1 MPLQNNL
8 HTQSSNQQIR
18 YIIVSHPNGQ
28 ILASTFTNGIP
39 DGLPVTRMP
48 QTGIPIDTMTF
59 DSNEGY
65 IREVLCPIEDGLVGY
80 FRIGL
85 REKPMMQLM
94 RRRFMEMI
102 MFISLTFAYWRL
114 GWQRDTPGTFL
125 NRSKIYQSL
134 CVNWDM
140 EIIMFEFRWKRPD
153 DVGRLA
159 QAFNRMTDRL
169 YAKDRENFRLVA
181 ALKEKE
187 KMRMWLVNQLFSAR
201 EDERRQFP

>member
-1 MPLQNNL
+1 M

-48 QTGIPIDTMTF
+48 QAGIPIDTMTF

-102 MFISLTFAYWRL
+102 MLPEVRPSSEVYGAISPTIL
-114 GWQRDTPGTFL
+114 GASIKIAGAAGDQQAALFGQTCFEPGMAKNTYGTGCFML
-125 NRSKIYQSL
+125 MNTGTEPIASKNGLVTTIA
-134 CVNWDM
+134 C
-140 EIIMFEFRWKRPD
+140 RWKA
-153 DVGRLA
+153 VK
-159 QAFNRMTDRL
+159 FRL
-169 YAKDRENFRLVA
+169 Y
-181 ALKEKE
+181 LKF
-187 KMRMWLVNQLFSAR
+187 VLFPT
-201 EDERRQFP
+201 D